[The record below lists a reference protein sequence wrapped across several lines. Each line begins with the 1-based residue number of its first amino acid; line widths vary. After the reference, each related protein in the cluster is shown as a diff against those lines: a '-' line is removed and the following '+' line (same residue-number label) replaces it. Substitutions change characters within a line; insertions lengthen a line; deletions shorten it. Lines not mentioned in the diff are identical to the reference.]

1 MPRDLEP
8 SQAESKFIL
17 ESLNE
22 ALRLDSRGAD
32 ELRPLSISFGAG
44 YGLVEVNLGHTR
56 VVSKIS
62 ASITRPFE
70 DRPFDGQFLVNTELS
85 AFVGH
90 APGQGPSEDEIKIS
104 RILEKSVRRSRALD
118 TESLCIVAGK
128 QCWQI
133 RADIHFLNNDGN
145 MLDAACIALATSL
158 LHFRKPD
165 TRVVGQDVDV
175 YTMQERVP
183 VPLQLSHLPICLTF
197 SFFSNGKIVLL
208 DASKAE
214 EELRTGELAVT
225 LNKNSDITQLNKA
238 GGVAITPDTMIK
250 CTRIALAKTLDL
262 TQTIENAVKHDI
274 ESKEEGFI
282 GGQAESE
289 RIQGVNDRPVA

>member
-44 YGLVEVNLGHTR
+44 YGLVEVSLGHTR

-165 TRVVGQDVDV
+165 TRVVGQDVAV

-262 TQTIENAVKHDI
+262 TQTIENAVKNDI